1 SILSLEALTKTLP
14 WLARLANRNEIL
26 KGFIQGTLPT
36 LLVQSFNFLLPKTM
50 RSFSGLQGFH
60 ARSVIELSTFAKY
73 YFFLLVNVL
82 LIFSIAGTIAK
93 IFKEIEE
100 IIKDPTKIPYLLAT
114 TLPLVSNFFVNL
126 VILQGIGLFPVQLLQ
141 GPEIFSAWF
150 TRTFL
155 ARTPREYAEANAPP
169 FLDYGQRLPPIILVF
184 VVILVYSSITPL
196 ILLFG
201 TIYFFFGY
209 MTHKYLLLYV
219 YFHPYETAGLA
230 WPKIFHR
237 IIVGLYIYQIMMIGY
252 MSLRKSY
259 VMAGSLTPIPII
271 TAIFYYYVNEAYNRS
286 AAFIPLKTLR
296 EEENRSASKV
306 DDVNLAPVPPTLVE
320 NEETLHHNQVSPP
333 QRKDFHSRR
342 TLDNDIY
349 RATPDF
355 YTDYSQPPI
364 TLHDGVLDT
373 GIRNYGAPELY
384 GVLPWLWLPVKGT
397 DLKRAKHFKFFG
409 QLLGMDSGNARS
421 VEESVPLLGPNYST
435 ESIIVGDS
443 GNRLRNSLESIH
455 SEINVASGSGENE
468 QIIGSPS
475 GERIITE
482 VQDEQRLSS
491 IADKLGEFAGKNFD

>member
-14 WLARLANRNEIL
+14 WLAHLANRNEIL

-36 LLVQSFNFLLPKTM
+36 LLVQSFNFLLPKNHEM
-50 RSFSGLQGFH
+50 SGFH

-93 IFKEIEE
+93 IFKELEE

-141 GPEIFSAWF
+141 VPEIFSAWL
-150 TRTFL
+150 TRTFF
-155 ARTPREYAEANAPP
+155 ARTPREYAEANVPP
-169 FLDYGQRLPPIILVF
+169 FLDYGQRLPPIVLVF

-201 TIYFFFGY
+201 TIYFFLGY

-219 YFHPYETAGLA
+219 YFHPYETAGIA

-252 MSLRKSY
+252 MSLRKCY
-259 VMAGSLTPIPII
+259 VMAGSLIPVPII
-271 TAIFYYYVNEAYNRS
+271 TAIFYYYVNEAYNRN
-286 AAFIPLKTLR
+286 ATFIPLKTLR
-296 EEENRSASKV
+296 EEEKKSASKV
-306 DDVNLAPVPPTLVE
+306 DNVNLAPAPPTLVE
-320 NEETLHHNQVSPP
+320 NEETSHNNQVAPP
-333 QRKDFHSRR
+333 QRNHSRK

-373 GIRNYGAPELY
+373 GIRNYGAPELH
-384 GVLPWLWLPVKGT
+384 GVLPWVWLPVKRT
-397 DLKRAKHFKFFG
+397 IVKRAKHFRFFG
-409 QLLGMDSGNARS
+409 QLLGMDSGNTRS
-421 VEESVPLLGPNYST
+421 IGRSSEESAPLLGHNHST
-435 ESIIVGDS
+435 ESIIIEEPQILIGDS
-443 GNRLRNSLESIH
+443 EKST
-455 SEINVASGSGENE
+455 A
-468 QIIGSPS
+468 
-475 GERIITE
+475 
-482 VQDEQRLSS
+482 
-491 IADKLGEFAGKNFD
+491 